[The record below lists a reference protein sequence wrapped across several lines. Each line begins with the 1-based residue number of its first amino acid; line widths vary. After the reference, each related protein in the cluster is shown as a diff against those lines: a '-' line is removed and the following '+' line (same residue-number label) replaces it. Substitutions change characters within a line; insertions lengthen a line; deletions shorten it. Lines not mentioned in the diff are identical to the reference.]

1 MGYKLHKNFAHPSN
15 YGGKRSTSSIKY
27 IVMHYTANRTD
38 TAKANA
44 NYFKSANRKSSAH
57 YFCDS
62 TSVYQSVK
70 DNVIAWS
77 VGGSKYS
84 DCDKTGGGKLYGK
97 VTNANSISIEICST
111 NGDFAH
117 DTLTNTVLLVRK
129 LMKKY
134 NIDIDHVVRHFSVTG
149 KYCPKYWMGSEANE
163 AKFIAFKNRIMK
175 KSNVKTP
182 TKTKDV
188 IGKVKTNGGTLN
200 MRKTATIAGKI
211 LSRLPNG
218 TEVVITKKGR
228 NWHQI
233 SFIGMLGY
241 VSSKY
246 IEIQK

>member
-1 MGYKLHKNFAHPSN
+1 MGYKLHRNFAHPSN
-15 YGGKRSTSSIKY
+15 YGGKRSTSSIKFL
-27 IVMHYTANRTD
+27 VMHYTANKTD

-44 NYFKSANRKSSAH
+44 NYFKSAKRGCSAH
-57 YFCDS
+57 YFCDE

-77 VGGSKYS
+77 VGGSKYT
-84 DCDKTGGGKLYGK
+84 DCAKTGGGKLYGK
-97 VTNANSISIEICST
+97 VTNTNSISIEMCST

-134 NIDIDHVVRHFSVTG
+134 KIDIDHVVRHFDVVG

-175 KSNVKTP
+175 KSKTTSTP
-182 TKTKDV
+182 EPKDI
-188 IGKVKTNGGTLN
+188 IGKVKTSGSTLN
-200 MRKTATIAGKI
+200 MRKSANSVGKI

-218 TEVVITKKGR
+218 TEVVVIKEGKS
-228 NWHQI
+228 WHQI
-233 SFIGMLGY
+233 SFIGMIGY